1 MPGSIRSGEK
11 ARLKSTPA
19 LSPDAFSR
27 IGRTSSSV
35 VPGYV
40 VDSSTT
46 SVPRRS
52 SRPAVSEAAR
62 TAVRSGPSASD
73 SGVGTQMTMVSGS
86 PAPGSLVVA
95 RKPAASIWA
104 TSSSEMSSTWECPP
118 LRPFTTPWPTSYPTA
133 LRPAFVASRTRG
145 RPT

>member
-1 MPGSIRSGEK
+1 M
-11 ARLKSTPA
+11 
-19 LSPDAFSR
+19 
-27 IGRTSSSV
+27 

-46 SVPRRS
+46 SVPRCS

-86 PAPGSLVVA
+86 PTSDSLVVA
-95 RKPAASIWA
+95 RNPAATIRA
-104 TSSSEMSSTWECPP
+104 TSSSEMSSTWE
-118 LRPFTTPWPTSYPTA
+118 
-133 LRPAFVASRTRG
+133 
-145 RPT
+145 